1 MDKPKKKAHRNRISM
16 MLENGEI
23 PGCERVNGTECGA
36 ESTASQSVLQN
47 RGKPPPMSYGTL
59 ETACSPIP
67 TVELM
72 YQRKVIMIVIC
83 SFTVAVLL
91 LAYLGLNGGDKEDFQ
106 LETEITL
113 NDVKGLEE
121 TKFELEEIVHYLRD
135 HVQCTRLGG
144 KLPKGI
150 LLVGPAGTGK
160 KMLSRAV
167 AGEAGVPLFAS
178 SGLALSAIDD
188 PRRVRNLFKAAK
200 KQSPCVIFID
210 NIDEVAGCNLNHLL
224 VELDSFKQNNGIIVI
239 GSTKFPLQV
248 DKALVRPGRLDRHI
262 VVPKPDLEGRI
273 KILESYMSMVFL
285 NFKELG
291 AADDV
296 NLSIIAG
303 RTHGFSGADLAT
315 LVMHANFRA
324 SKDGAKE
331 VSMAHLK
338 YAVDDMIRSAEAW
351 NYYIQTVMDEN
362 PKRKTR
368 VYDSDSSMRRPQ
380 YMTYEQTLPV

>member
-1 MDKPKKKAHRNRISM
+1 M

-23 PGCERVNGTECGA
+23 PGCERLNGTECGD
-36 ESTASQSVLQN
+36 EGTASQSVLQN

-59 ETACSPIP
+59 ETACSPTP

-160 KMLSRAV
+160 KMLYLELLQEKLV
-167 AGEAGVPLFAS
+167 FHFLQED
-178 SGLALSAIDD
+178 LSAIDD
-188 PRRVRNLFKAAK
+188 PRRVRKLFKAAK

-210 NIDEVAGCNLNHLL
+210 NIDEVAGCNLNQLL

-273 KILESYMSMVFL
+273 KILESYMSMSEEFKLGMSTL
-285 NFKELG
+285 NGIHRNLG
-291 AADDV
+291 P
-296 NLSIIAG
+296 LMI
-303 RTHGFSGADLAT
+303 
-315 LVMHANFRA
+315 A

-338 YAVDDMIRSAEAW
+338 YAVDEMIRSAEAW

-362 PKRKTR
+362 QKRKTR

>member
-1 MDKPKKKAHRNRISM
+1 MDKVKKKAHSTNRISK
-16 MLENGEI
+16 MLENAEI
-23 PGCERVNGTECGA
+23 PGCERVNGTECR
-36 ESTASQSVLQN
+36 EERTASQSVLRN
-47 RGKPPPMSYGTL
+47 LGKPLPMSYGTL
-59 ETACSPIP
+59 ATACSPFP
-67 TVELM
+67 TVEVM
-72 YQRKVIMIVIC
+72 YQRKVIMFVIC
-83 SFTVAVLL
+83 CFMVAVLL
-91 LAYLGLNGGDKEDFQ
+91 LASLGLNGGDKEDFQ
-106 LETEITL
+106 LETKITL

-121 TKFELEEIVHYLRD
+121 TKAELEEIVHYLRD
-135 HVQCTRLGG
+135 REQCTRLGG

-150 LLVGPAGTGK
+150 LLVGPPGTGK

-167 AGEAGVPLFAS
+167 AGEAGVPLLAS

-188 PRRVRNLFKAAK
+188 PWRVRKLFKAAK

-210 NIDEVAGCNLNHLL
+210 NIDKAAGCNLNQLL

-239 GSTKFPLQV
+239 GATKFPEQV

-273 KILESYMSMVFL
+273 KILESYMS
-285 NFKELG
+285 KELG

-303 RTHGFSGADLAT
+303 RTHGFSGADLAS
-315 LVMHANFRA
+315 LVIYANIRGR
-324 SKDGAKE
+324 KDGAKE

-338 YAVDDMIRSAEAW
+338 YAVDQMIRNAEAW
-351 NYYIQTVMDEN
+351 NSYLQTVMDKN
-362 PKRKTR
+362 QKRKTR